1 MQLEQYID
9 YTNLK
14 PDATRAD
21 IEELCKIAKE
31 RGYANVCVNGAYVS
45 LCRQLLRGSGVG
57 VACVVGFP
65 LGASATEVK
74 AFEAAKAVE
83 DGADEIDMVMAV
95 GALKGGDFDYVANDL
110 KGGDFDYVT
119 KDIAAVKHACGVTL
133 KVIIEECLLTDEQ
146 IAEAAKICVRSGAD
160 IVKTSTGFS
169 KAGATLH
176 AVEIIKA
183 NCGDLGIK
191 AAGGIRDAETARAFI
206 EAGATRIGAS
216 AKL

>member
-31 RGYANVCVNGAYVS
+31 RGYANVCVNGAYVA

-65 LGASATEVK
+65 LGASTTEVK

-95 GALKGGDFDYVANDL
+95 GALKGGDFDYVA
-110 KGGDFDYVT
+110 

-160 IVKTSTGFS
+160 IIKTSTGFS

-176 AVEIIKA
+176 AIEIIKA

>member
-31 RGYANVCVNGAYVS
+31 RGYANVCVNGAYVA
-45 LCRQLLRGSGVG
+45 LCKQLLRGSGVG

-65 LGASATEVK
+65 LGASTTEVK

-95 GALKGGDFDYVANDL
+95 GALKGGDFDYVAN
-110 KGGDFDYVT
+110 
-119 KDIAAVKHACGVTL
+119 DIAAVKHACGVTL

-176 AVEIIKA
+176 AIEIIKA

-191 AAGGIRDAETARAFI
+191 AAGGIRDVETARAFI

>member
-31 RGYANVCVNGAYVS
+31 RGYANVCVNGAYVA

-65 LGASATEVK
+65 LGASTTEVK

-95 GALKGGDFDYVANDL
+95 GALKGGDFDYVA
-110 KGGDFDYVT
+110 

-176 AVEIIKA
+176 AIEIIKA
-183 NCGDLGIK
+183 NCDDLGIK

>member
-31 RGYANVCVNGAYVS
+31 RGYANVCVNGAYVA

-65 LGASATEVK
+65 LGASTTEVK

-83 DGADEIDMVMAV
+83 DGADEIDMVMAI
-95 GALKGGDFDYVANDL
+95 GALKGGDLDYVA
-110 KGGDFDYVT
+110 

-176 AVEIIKA
+176 AIEIIKA

>member
-9 YTNLK
+9 FTNLK

-21 IEELCKIAKE
+21 IVELCKIAKE
-31 RGYANVCVNGAYVS
+31 RGYANVCVNGAYVA

-95 GALKGGDFDYVANDL
+95 GALKGGDFDYVAND
-110 KGGDFDYVT
+110 
-119 KDIAAVKHACGVTL
+119 IAAVKHACGVTL

-146 IAEAAKICVRSGAD
+146 IAEATKICVRSGAD

-183 NCGDLGIK
+183 NCGSLGIK
-191 AAGGIRDAETARAFI
+191 AAGGIRDVETARAFI

>member
-9 YTNLK
+9 YTDLK

-31 RGYANVCVNGAYVS
+31 RGYANVCVNGAYVA
-45 LCRQLLRGSGVG
+45 LCKQLLRGSGVG

-65 LGASATEVK
+65 LGASTTEVK

-95 GALKGGDFDYVANDL
+95 GALKGGDFDYVA
-110 KGGDFDYVT
+110 

-146 IAEAAKICVRSGAD
+146 IAEAARICVRSGAD

-176 AVEIIKA
+176 AIEIIKA
-183 NCGDLGIK
+183 NCGSLGIK

>member
-31 RGYANVCVNGAYVS
+31 RGYANVCVNGAYVA
-45 LCRQLLRGSGVG
+45 LCKQLLRGSGVG

-65 LGASATEVK
+65 LGASTTEVK

-95 GALKGGDFDYVANDL
+95 GALKGGDFDYVA
-110 KGGDFDYVT
+110 

-183 NCGDLGIK
+183 NCGSLGIK

>member
-31 RGYANVCVNGAYVS
+31 RGYANVCVNGAYVA
-45 LCRQLLRGSGVG
+45 LCKQLLRGSGVG

-65 LGASATEVK
+65 LGASTTEVK

-95 GALKGGDFDYVANDL
+95 GALKGGDFDYVAND
-110 KGGDFDYVT
+110 
-119 KDIAAVKHACGVTL
+119 IAAVKHACGVTL

-146 IAEAAKICVRSGAD
+146 IAEAARICVRSGAD

-176 AVEIIKA
+176 AIEIIKA

>member
-31 RGYANVCVNGAYVS
+31 RGYANVCVNGAYVA

-65 LGASATEVK
+65 LGASTTEVK

-95 GALKGGDFDYVANDL
+95 GALKGGDFDYVA
-110 KGGDFDYVT
+110 

-176 AVEIIKA
+176 AIEIIKA

-191 AAGGIRDAETARAFI
+191 AAGGIRDADTARAFI

>member
-31 RGYANVCVNGAYVS
+31 RGYANVCVNGAYVA
-45 LCRQLLRGSGVG
+45 LCKQLLRGSGVG

-65 LGASATEVK
+65 LGASTTEVK

-95 GALKGGDFDYVANDL
+95 GALKGGDFDYVA
-110 KGGDFDYVT
+110 

-146 IAEAAKICVRSGAD
+146 IAEAARICVRSGAD

-176 AVEIIKA
+176 AIEIIKA

>member
-31 RGYANVCVNGAYVS
+31 RGYANVCVNGAYVA
-45 LCRQLLRGSGVG
+45 LCKQLLRGSGVG

-65 LGASATEVK
+65 LGASTTEVK

-95 GALKGGDFDYVANDL
+95 GALKGGDFDYVA
-110 KGGDFDYVT
+110 

-133 KVIIEECLLTDEQ
+133 KVIIEECLLSEAQ

-176 AVEIIKA
+176 AIEIIKA

>member
-31 RGYANVCVNGAYVS
+31 RGYANVCVNGAYVA

-65 LGASATEVK
+65 LGASTTEVK

-95 GALKGGDFDYVANDL
+95 GALKGGDFDYVA
-110 KGGDFDYVT
+110 

-146 IAEAAKICVRSGAD
+146 IAEAARICVRSGAD

-176 AVEIIKA
+176 AIEIIKA

>member
-31 RGYANVCVNGAYVS
+31 RGYANVCVNGAYVA

-65 LGASATEVK
+65 LGASTTEVK

-95 GALKGGDFDYVANDL
+95 GALKDGDFDYVA
-110 KGGDFDYVT
+110 

-146 IAEAAKICVRSGAD
+146 IAEAARICVRSGAD

-176 AVEIIKA
+176 AIGIIKA
-183 NCGDLGIK
+183 NCGSLGIK

>member
-9 YTNLK
+9 FTNLK

-65 LGASATEVK
+65 LGASTTEVK

-95 GALKGGDFDYVANDL
+95 GALKGGDFDYVA
-110 KGGDFDYVT
+110 

-133 KVIIEECLLTDEQ
+133 KVIIEGCLLTDEQ

-176 AVEIIKA
+176 AIEIIKA
-183 NCGDLGIK
+183 NCGSLGIK

>member
-1 MQLEQYID
+1 MQLKQYID

-14 PDATRAD
+14 PDATSAD

-31 RGYANVCVNGAYVS
+31 RGYANVCVNGAYVA
-45 LCRQLLRGSGVG
+45 LCKQLLRGSGVG

-65 LGASATEVK
+65 LGASTTEVK

-95 GALKGGDFDYVANDL
+95 GALKGGDFDYVA
-110 KGGDFDYVT
+110 

-146 IAEAAKICVRSGAD
+146 IAEAARICVRSGAD

-176 AVEIIKA
+176 AIEIIKA

>member
-95 GALKGGDFDYVANDL
+95 GALKGGDFDYVA
-110 KGGDFDYVT
+110 

-176 AVEIIKA
+176 AIEIIKA
-183 NCGDLGIK
+183 NCGSLGIK

>member
-31 RGYANVCVNGAYVS
+31 RGYANVCVNGAYVA

-65 LGASATEVK
+65 LGASTTEVK

-95 GALKGGDFDYVANDL
+95 GALKGGDFDYVA
-110 KGGDFDYVT
+110 

-146 IAEAAKICVRSGAD
+146 IAEASRICVRSGAD

-183 NCGDLGIK
+183 NCGSLGIK

>member
-9 YTNLK
+9 FTNLK

-65 LGASATEVK
+65 LGASTTEVK

-95 GALKGGDFDYVANDL
+95 GALKGGDFDYVA
-110 KGGDFDYVT
+110 

>member
-31 RGYANVCVNGAYVS
+31 RGYANVCVNGAYVA
-45 LCRQLLRGSGVG
+45 LCKQLLRGSGVG

-65 LGASATEVK
+65 LGASTTEVK

-95 GALKGGDFDYVANDL
+95 GALKGGDFDYVA
-110 KGGDFDYVT
+110 

-176 AVEIIKA
+176 AIEIIKA
-183 NCGDLGIK
+183 NCGSLGIK

>member
-31 RGYANVCVNGAYVS
+31 RGYANVCVNGAYVA

-65 LGASATEVK
+65 LGASTTEVK

-95 GALKGGDFDYVANDL
+95 GALKGGDFDCVA
-110 KGGDFDYVT
+110 

-146 IAEAAKICVRSGAD
+146 IAEATKICVRSGAD

-176 AVEIIKA
+176 AIEIIKA
-183 NCGDLGIK
+183 NCGSLGIK

>member
-31 RGYANVCVNGAYVS
+31 RGYANVCVNGAYVT
-45 LCRQLLRGSGVG
+45 LCKQLLRGSGVG

-65 LGASATEVK
+65 LGASTTEVK

-95 GALKGGDFDYVANDL
+95 GALKGGDFDYVA
-110 KGGDFDYVT
+110 

-146 IAEAAKICVRSGAD
+146 IAEAARICVRSGAD

-176 AVEIIKA
+176 AIEIIKA

>member
-31 RGYANVCVNGAYVS
+31 RGYANVCVNGAYVA
-45 LCRQLLRGSGVG
+45 LCKQLLRGSGVG

-65 LGASATEVK
+65 LGASTTEVK

-95 GALKGGDFDYVANDL
+95 GALKDGDLDYVA
-110 KGGDFDYVT
+110 

-146 IAEAAKICVRSGAD
+146 IAEAARICVRSGAD

-176 AVEIIKA
+176 AIEIIKA

>member
-14 PDATRAD
+14 PDATHAD

-31 RGYANVCVNGAYVS
+31 RGYANVCVNGAYVA

-95 GALKGGDFDYVANDL
+95 GALKGGDFDYVAN
-110 KGGDFDYVT
+110 
-119 KDIAAVKHACGVTL
+119 DIAAVKHACGVTL

>member
-31 RGYANVCVNGAYVS
+31 RGYANVCVNGAYVA

-65 LGASATEVK
+65 LGASKTEVK

-95 GALKGGDFDYVANDL
+95 GALKGGDFDYVA
-110 KGGDFDYVT
+110 

-176 AVEIIKA
+176 AIGIIKA

>member
-31 RGYANVCVNGAYVS
+31 RGYANVCVNGAYVA
-45 LCRQLLRGSGVG
+45 LCKQLLRGSGVG

-65 LGASATEVK
+65 LGASTTKVK

-95 GALKGGDFDYVANDL
+95 GALKGGDFDYVA
-110 KGGDFDYVT
+110 

-176 AVEIIKA
+176 AIEIIKA
-183 NCGDLGIK
+183 NCGSLGIK

>member
-31 RGYANVCVNGAYVS
+31 RGYANVCVNGAYVA

-65 LGASATEVK
+65 LGASKTEVK

-95 GALKGGDFDYVANDL
+95 GALKD
-110 KGGDFDYVT
+110 GDFDYVT

-176 AVEIIKA
+176 AIEIIKA

>member
-9 YTNLK
+9 YTDLK

-31 RGYANVCVNGAYVS
+31 RGYANVCVNGAYVA
-45 LCRQLLRGSGVG
+45 LCKQLLRGSGVG

-65 LGASATEVK
+65 LGASTTEVK

-95 GALKGGDFDYVANDL
+95 GALKGGDFDYVA
-110 KGGDFDYVT
+110 
-119 KDIAAVKHACGVTL
+119 KDISAVKHACGVTL

-146 IAEAAKICVRSGAD
+146 IAEAARICVRSGAD

-176 AVEIIKA
+176 AIEIIKA

-191 AAGGIRDAETARAFI
+191 AAGGIRDADTARAFI

>member
-31 RGYANVCVNGAYVS
+31 RGYANVCVNGAYVA

-65 LGASATEVK
+65 LGASTTEVK

-95 GALKGGDFDYVANDL
+95 GALKGGDFDYVAND
-110 KGGDFDYVT
+110 
-119 KDIAAVKHACGVTL
+119 IAAVKHACGVTL

-146 IAEAAKICVRSGAD
+146 IAEAAKICMRSGAD

-176 AVEIIKA
+176 AIGIIKA
-183 NCGDLGIK
+183 NCGNLGIK
-191 AAGGIRDAETARAFI
+191 AAGGIRDADTARAFI

>member
-31 RGYANVCVNGAYVS
+31 RGYANVCVNGAYVA
-45 LCRQLLRGSGVG
+45 LCKQLLRGSGVG

-65 LGASATEVK
+65 LGASTTEVK
-74 AFEAAKAVE
+74 ALEAAKAVE

-95 GALKGGDFDYVANDL
+95 GALKGGDFDYVA
-110 KGGDFDYVT
+110 

-176 AVEIIKA
+176 AIEIIKA
-183 NCGDLGIK
+183 NCGSLGIK

>member
-31 RGYANVCVNGAYVS
+31 RGYANVCVNGAYVA

-57 VACVVGFP
+57 VVCVVGFP
-65 LGASATEVK
+65 LGASTTEVK

-95 GALKGGDFDYVANDL
+95 GALKGGDFDYVA
-110 KGGDFDYVT
+110 

-146 IAEAAKICVRSGAD
+146 IAEAARICVRSGAD

-176 AVEIIKA
+176 AIEIIKA
-183 NCGDLGIK
+183 NCGSLGIK
-191 AAGGIRDAETARAFI
+191 AAGGIRDADTARAFI

>member
-31 RGYANVCVNGAYVS
+31 RGYANVCVNGAYVA

-65 LGASATEVK
+65 LGASTTEVK

-95 GALKGGDFDYVANDL
+95 GALKDGDFDYVA
-110 KGGDFDYVT
+110 

-176 AVEIIKA
+176 AIEIIKA

>member
-31 RGYANVCVNGAYVS
+31 RGYANVCVNGAYVT
-45 LCRQLLRGSGVG
+45 LCKQLLRGSGVG

-65 LGASATEVK
+65 LGASTTEVK

-95 GALKGGDFDYVANDL
+95 GALKGGDFDYVAND
-110 KGGDFDYVT
+110 
-119 KDIAAVKHACGVTL
+119 IAAVKHACGVML

-146 IAEAAKICVRSGAD
+146 IAEAARICVRSGAD

-176 AVEIIKA
+176 AIEIIKA

>member
-31 RGYANVCVNGAYVS
+31 RGYANVCVNGAYVA

-65 LGASATEVK
+65 LGASKTEVK

-95 GALKGGDFDYVANDL
+95 GALKD
-110 KGGDFDYVT
+110 GDFDYVT

-176 AVEIIKA
+176 AIEIVKA

>member
-1 MQLEQYID
+1 MQLDQYID
-9 YTNLK
+9 FTNLK

-31 RGYANVCVNGAYVS
+31 RGYANVCVNGAYVA

-65 LGASATEVK
+65 LGASTTEVK

-95 GALKGGDFDYVANDL
+95 GALKGGDFDYVAND
-110 KGGDFDYVT
+110 
-119 KDIAAVKHACGVTL
+119 IAAVKHACGVTL

-146 IAEAAKICVRSGAD
+146 IAEATKICVRSGAD

-183 NCGDLGIK
+183 NCGSLGIK

>member
-31 RGYANVCVNGAYVS
+31 RGYANVCVNGAYVA

-65 LGASATEVK
+65 LGASTTEVK

-95 GALKGGDFDYVANDL
+95 GALKGGDFDYVA
-110 KGGDFDYVT
+110 

-146 IAEAAKICVRSGAD
+146 IAEAARICVRSGAD

-176 AVEIIKA
+176 AIEIIKA
-183 NCGDLGIK
+183 NCGSLGIK

>member
-31 RGYANVCVNGAYVS
+31 RGYANVCVNGAYVA

-65 LGASATEVK
+65 LGASTTEVK

-95 GALKGGDFDYVANDL
+95 GALKGGDFDYVA
-110 KGGDFDYVT
+110 

>member
-31 RGYANVCVNGAYVS
+31 RGYANVCVNGAYVA
-45 LCRQLLRGSGVG
+45 LCKQLLRGSGVG

-65 LGASATEVK
+65 LGASTTEVK

-95 GALKGGDFDYVANDL
+95 GALKGGDFDYAA
-110 KGGDFDYVT
+110 

-146 IAEAAKICVRSGAD
+146 IAEAARICVRSGAD

-176 AVEIIKA
+176 AIEIIKA

>member
-31 RGYANVCVNGAYVS
+31 RGYANVCVNGAYVA
-45 LCRQLLRGSGVG
+45 LCKQLLRGSGVG

-65 LGASATEVK
+65 LGASTSEVK

-95 GALKGGDFDYVANDL
+95 GALKGGDFDYVA
-110 KGGDFDYVT
+110 

-146 IAEAAKICVRSGAD
+146 IAEAARICVRSGAD

-176 AVEIIKA
+176 AIEIIKA
-183 NCGDLGIK
+183 NCGSLGIK

>member
-9 YTNLK
+9 YTDLK

-31 RGYANVCVNGAYVS
+31 RGYANVCVNGAYVA
-45 LCRQLLRGSGVG
+45 LCKQLLRGSGVG

-65 LGASATEVK
+65 LGASTTEVK

-95 GALKGGDFDYVANDL
+95 GALKGGDFDYVAN
-110 KGGDFDYVT
+110 
-119 KDIAAVKHACGVTL
+119 DIAAVKHACGVTL

-176 AVEIIKA
+176 AIGIIKA

>member
-31 RGYANVCVNGAYVS
+31 RGYANVCVNGAYVA

-65 LGASATEVK
+65 LGASTTEVK

-95 GALKGGDFDYVANDL
+95 GALKGGDFDYVA
-110 KGGDFDYVT
+110 

-176 AVEIIKA
+176 AIEIIKA